1 MTRKKVKLAFIENDT
16 ARKTTYKKRTK
27 GLLKKVEELSTLC
40 GIDACAIVYGPYDPQ
55 PEIWPSPSGV
65 EKVLLKFKAAP
76 EFDQSRRMVDLESF
90 LKHRISKA
98 EKQLKRQWAD
108 NKETE
113 TTMLMFQ
120 CLNAGNVEQ
129 NDMSMDV
136 LNDLSC
142 MIDHNLRKIGRRIES
157 GDSENINHQ
166 NPIESQVM
174 AAQSQSQVQLPMAP
188 PPPLLPPPPPPPTV
202 PDNDVI
208 EMMSRLG
215 WV

>member
-65 EKVLLKFKAAP
+65 EKVLLKFKTAP
-76 EFDQSRRMVDLESF
+76 EFDQSRWMVDQESF
-90 LKHRISKA
+90 LKQRIGKA

-157 GDSENINHQ
+157 GDSEN
-166 NPIESQVM
+166 PIESQVM
-174 AAQSQSQVQLPMAP
+174 AAQSQVQLPMAP

-215 WV
+215 WL

>member
-55 PEIWPSPSGV
+55 PEIWPSTSGV
-65 EKVLLKFKAAP
+65 EKVLLKFKTAP
-76 EFDQSRRMVDLESF
+76 EFDQSRRMVDQESF
-90 LKHRISKA
+90 LKQRIGKA

-157 GDSENINHQ
+157 GDSEN
-166 NPIESQVM
+166 PIESQVM
-174 AAQSQSQVQLPMAP
+174 AAQSQVQLPMAP

-202 PDNDVI
+202 PDNDDI